1 MAKVTE
7 VVDVDPEVQKTEEY
21 SVFLGLVARGLWKN
35 NKFIADV
42 VGVDDETIAT
52 WKLREEV
59 KKIRQQSIGG
69 DLERW
74 KRSSDPEKRL
84 KEQGMEFDPDKVEAK
99 VEIIVKGL
107 ENL

>member
-1 MAKVTE
+1 MAKHTE
-7 VVDVDPEVQKTEEY
+7 VAEADPEVQKTEEY

-35 NKFIADV
+35 NQFIADV

-52 WKLREEV
+52 WKKRSEV
-59 KKIRQQSIGG
+59 KKLRQQSISG

-99 VEIIVKGL
+99 VEIVVKGL